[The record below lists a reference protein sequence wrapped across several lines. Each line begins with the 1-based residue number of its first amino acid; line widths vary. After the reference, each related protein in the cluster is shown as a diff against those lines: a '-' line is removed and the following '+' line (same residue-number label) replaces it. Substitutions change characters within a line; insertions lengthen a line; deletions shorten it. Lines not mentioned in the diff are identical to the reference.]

1 MIYYSSKAIKSKEA
15 LSELLV
21 QILYTALSPGKVAF
35 YGSADNFILE
45 RPFIFVSLQTSPKA
59 GCFLQDAILVPIA

>member
-1 MIYYSSKAIKSKEA
+1 MIYSSSNAIKSKEA
-15 LSELLV
+15 FSELLV

-35 YGSADNFILE
+35 YGSAESFILE